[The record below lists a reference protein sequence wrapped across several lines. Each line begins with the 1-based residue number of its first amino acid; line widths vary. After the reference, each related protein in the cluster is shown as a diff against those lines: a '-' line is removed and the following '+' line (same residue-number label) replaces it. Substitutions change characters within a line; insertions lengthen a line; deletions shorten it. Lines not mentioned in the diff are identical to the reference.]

1 MNVGV
6 LEAKNRFSELLELA
20 AEGEDVVIT
29 KHGQPFVRLQPVELR
44 PGASEVAALLT
55 RVRERRRSLGLT
67 ITDAEVKAAIDEGR
81 A

>member
-20 AEGEDVVIT
+20 ADGEDIVIT
-29 KHGQPFVRLQPVELR
+29 KHGQPFIRLQPVELR
-44 PGASEVAALLT
+44 PNADEIDALLT
-55 RVRERRRSLGLT
+55 RVRDRRRRLGLKL
-67 ITDAEVKAAIDEGR
+67 TDAEVKAAIEEGR

>member
-20 AEGEDVVIT
+20 AEGEEVVIT
-29 KHGQPFVRLQPVELR
+29 KHGQPFIRLQPVQRR
-44 PGASEVAALLT
+44 PSASDVDALVA
-55 RVRERRRSLGLT
+55 RVRERRRRLALKLT
-67 ITDAEVKAAIDEGR
+67 DEDIKAAIEKGR